1 VTSIYLQNPLEE
13 KTYKFVLQVHIR
25 GKSVHLD
32 FRYELEPRKVLLGWT
47 IDAIKSLESTPKDLA
62 DAKRL
67 AEKKMS
73 KFIKKCHDSKTKWVT
88 QTKSKEPYEWIG
100 IDNQTFKPG
109 TIGATK
115 NEFGYMW
122 IIDSGII
129 EYGTQKPVFNE
140 LFCHGT
146 KKWKDQT
153 IWNGRFIVRALPNI
167 WQKKSLASG
176 EVSKTGKGYLVYMS
190 FFADPFP
197 YALDSRAI
205 KKHWYPPTGISAL
218 PREIRNQIP
227 SEYQYWKIKEQ
238 SKAHKIRDEL
248 IGAIKMK
255 EVSLNYAE
263 NSIVEE
269 QSTVQGHLSYL
280 REKKPEMKTTI
291 GGVVTPW
298 EVKIDKVKVPSKSV
312 LSKIKSTLFYD
323 PPKSL
328 RFWWNPGKGTYGGKD
343 KKGKAVWNHC
353 SDCIFLASKSPF
365 TIDTLPTYP
374 GEGKILCKG
383 ADHPSLE
390 VEFPGEKK
398 GEGRHYVFLPVKD
411 KNLYKSQWV
420 IDATTNLLIKD
431 KKNVKIKS
439 MWGVVHS
446 LLLGYKELLKSLVV
460 DAGNMNIVDKAF
472 MVFAGQPLIKDF
484 IIAYEQAVREVLRSV
499 NLSLLEM
506 IALDPA
512 KRAPL
517 MDKADAI
524 AARLLNE
531 GQALGVAPITKALF
545 NSIASQIK
553 ALKVFT
559 KLPKRIGDVGV
570 VPESEIH
577 LFPSGK
583 MQTPYEPGIFR
594 RIINSCFYSARVLR
608 SKTLADRITAA
619 LVNIDTFKGQMN
631 YDTLRAGKFILDEV
645 DYFKSFW
652 KDCVLIYAP
661 GVSIR
666 NMADN
671 TLKAMN
677 ESLNSFFKGEF
688 FWPLMRK
695 RGTPIIPIPKE
706 VSGSFFVKTEAE
718 LSEMLGKTNWYQTHR
733 NVLYEALLGGP
744 ETKAREWYFSGYV
757 DAYAK
762 RLFKQGEIL
771 DDFAEIMREKGIKE
785 VNRVF
790 FDYKN
795 KMAAEVGFERIFPFF
810 TFNIRNNAYWLKD
823 FMYHPWKL
831 GAIRGVWNWWSKRTG
846 SNVNFSIKTMIP
858 VYLIP
863 GTYFNPLSWLSAYKY
878 IKVFTKYHGEPKW
891 REAQDA
897 NIKGQIEMMK
907 KIPVENRTKI
917 FSKAKIKNMQDYLDR
932 QKVTW
937 AKVTVD
943 FLDDWLGLL
952 PIWKK
957 YVLAPLQLAEKEE
970 WRTVI
975 PQGQLVDAVSSWMFK
990 EFVGTVTP
998 PGPQKIHYIY
1008 GIMDRVGLPTK
1019 EMIDEEIKKMSP
1031 SEKEGKSRSELAK
1044 KVKRAKA
1051 EQMYRAWEAQ
1061 KAGIGFLSGLWLSR
1075 SWADVYNMHIA
1086 ILDELSS
1093 KK

>member
-1 VTSIYLQNPLEE
+1 MKIKSGDGCSNGILGAGLN
-13 KTYKFVLQVHIR
+13 
-25 GKSVHLD
+25 SVHGDLRLQID
-32 FRYELEPRKVLLGWT
+32 SQRLEGWT
-47 IDAIKSLESTPKDLA
+47 LNWILSIESDPKNYSDAEKLIEKKLNSAIKLLLDPTKKTVSEKKSLEP
-62 DAKRL
+62 
-67 AEKKMS
+67 M
-73 KFIKKCHDSKTKWVT
+73 
-88 QTKSKEPYEWIG
+88 EWLT
-100 IDNQTFKPG
+100 IDKATFPEG

-115 NEFGYMW
+115 NLKGYMGIVDKGFVEFGTRKPHFFEYFLTGKKL
-122 IIDSGII
+122 SGRL
-129 EYGTQKPVFNE
+129 TFR
-140 LFCHGT
+140 L
-146 KKWKDQT
+146 
-153 IWNGRFIVRALPNI
+153 LPNVWRQQSI
-167 WQKKSLASG
+167 G
-176 EVSKTGKGYLVYMS
+176 EGAESKTGKGYTVWMS
-190 FFADPFP
+190 FFADPGP
-197 YALDSRAI
+197 YVLDPRAL
-205 KKHWYPPTGISAL
+205 KKHWYPPAEISAL
-218 PREIRNQIP
+218 PKKIRSQIP

-248 IGAIKMK
+248 IDAIKKK
-255 EVSLNYAE
+255 EVALEYAE
-263 NSIVEE
+263 
-269 QSTVQGHLSYL
+269 QFAARGHLSYI
-280 REKKPEMKTTI
+280 RKEKPEMKTTI

-343 KKGKAVWNHC
+343 KKEKIIWNHC
-353 SDCIFLASKSPF
+353 PDCLYLASKSPF
-365 TIDTLPTYP
+365 NIDTLPTYP

-420 IDATTNLLIKD
+420 IDAATNLLIKD

-446 LLLGYKELLKSLVV
+446 LLLEYKELLKSLVV
-460 DAGNMNIVDKAF
+460 DTGNMNVVDKAF
-472 MVFAGQPLIKDF
+472 MIWAGQPLVKDF
-484 IIAYEQAVREVLRSV
+484 IVAYEQAVREVLKSAD
-499 NLSLLEM
+499 LSLLEM
-506 IALDPA
+506 IALNPK

-517 MDKADAI
+517 MAKADAI
-524 AARLLNE
+524 AVRLLNE
-531 GQALGVAPITKALF
+531 GQVLEVEEQLSGMKNLILEVVTLNFVKPITKLF
-545 NSIASQIK
+545 FNLLASQIK
-553 ALKVFT
+553 ALKIFT

-570 VPESEIH
+570 VPESKIG

-619 LVNIDTFKGQMN
+619 LANIDTFKGQMN
-631 YDTLRAGKFILDEV
+631 YDTLKAGKFILDEV

-677 ESLNSFFKGEF
+677 ESLNSFFRGEF

-718 LSEMLGKTNWYQTHR
+718 LSEVLGKTNWYQTHR

-762 RLFKQGEIL
+762 KLFKQGKIL

-795 KMAAEVGFERIFPFF
+795 KMAVEVSLERIFPFF

-846 SNVNFSIKTMIP
+846 SNVNFSIKTMVP

-897 NIKGQIEMMK
+897 NIKGQIKMME
-907 KIPVENRTKI
+907 KIPVENRTRI
-917 FSKAKIKNMQDYLDR
+917 FSRAKIKNMQDYLDR

-990 EFVGTVTP
+990 EFVGTVTS

-1008 GIMDRVGLPTK
+1008 GIMESRGLPTK
-1019 EMIDEEIKKMSP
+1019 EMIDEEIKKMP
-1031 SEKEGKSRSELAK
+1031 QSEKEGKSLDELAK

-1061 KAGIGFLSGLWLSR
+1061 KAGIGFLSGMWLQR
-1075 SWADVYNMHIA
+1075 SWQDIYNMHIA

-1093 KK
+1093 KE